1 MTRSPRRTVRPGRA
15 VLGVGSAGL
24 VLACAASP
32 ACGADV
38 DVGGPRP
45 QANGGDAAAC
55 GAPAYDQVVLC
66 DGPVAYWAM
75 DGTTGT
81 EPDLAANKNTGTYQ
95 GGTPLRAALP
105 NGDVAAD
112 FDGATQYLTVPSSAS
127 LSITTTGDLTWEGWI
142 RPDVLQ
148 FPHDGG
154 AGYADW
160 MGKCERYASTCE
172 WEARLYDTTNSEG
185 RCNRFAAFVFNPGA
199 GSGSGAYWQ
208 PACGVLQAARWYHV
222 VGEYTTRGQPA
233 DCPNAVTYPG
243 SIDIW
248 VDGVEW
254 SQPGKTP
261 TGCMSEFDVVPVA
274 NGSALNIGTM
284 AKDTWFQGAVGK
296 VAVYDYLLGQARI
309 TAHYQAMTGQ
319 LPGGSCASTCT
330 P

>member
-1 MTRSPRRTVRPGRA
+1 VAA
-15 VLGVGSAGL
+15 VAF
-24 VLACAASP
+24 ACATSP

-38 DVGGPRP
+38 DVGGPRT
-45 QANGGDAAAC
+45 AASAGDAAAC
-55 GAPAYDQVVLC
+55 GAPGYDSVVLC
-66 DGPVAYWAM
+66 DAPVAYWAM
-75 DGTTGT
+75 NGTTGT
-81 EPDLAANKNTGTYQ
+81 ERDLTGRGHDGAYPN
-95 GGTPLRAALP
+95 GMPALTPLP
-105 NGDVAAD
+105 NGDAAAD
-112 FDGATQYLTVPSSAS
+112 FDGATQYLTVASDPS
-127 LSITTTGDLTWEGWI
+127 LSITATGDLTWEGWI

-154 AGYADW
+154 IGYVDW
-160 MGKCERYASTCE
+160 MGKCERYAPSCE

-185 RCNRFAAFVFNPGA
+185 RCNRFAAFVFNPAA

-222 VGEYTTRGQPA
+222 VGEYTMHSQPA
-233 DCPNAVTYPG
+233 DCPNAAAYPG
-243 SIDIW
+243 SINIW
-248 VDGVEW
+248 VNGVEW

-261 TGCMSEFDVVPVA
+261 TGCMSEASVAPAA

-284 AKDTWFQGAVGK
+284 AKDTWFQGAIGK
-296 VAVYDYLLGQARI
+296 VAIYDSLLGQARI